1 MSARAAAKA
10 RTKFVRPMTVHS
22 TTLSDAQITDRIV
35 QFLRDIG
42 MTVREEPLP
51 SDCFLPGIRIAYGCL
66 VVDRHQLRWPGDLL
80 HEAGHLAVV
89 PEALR
94 PTMSD
99 DLEHLPAVAHAGE
112 MEATAWAWAALT
124 HLQLPSHVL
133 FHDGGY
139 RGHAA
144 GLRMNFE
151 MGIYLGVPGLVQAGL
166 AWLPNLSAPSGDPVY
181 PHLRQWLRA

>member
-1 MSARAAAKA
+1 MTAHLTAAN
-10 RTKFVRPMTVHS
+10 
-22 TTLSDAQITDRIV
+22 DAQITERIV
-35 QFLRDIG
+35 QFLQDIG
-42 MTVREEPLP
+42 IVVHEAPLP
-51 SDCFLPGIRIAYGCL
+51 GDCFLPGIRIAHGGL
-66 VVDRHQLRWPGDLL
+66 VVDRLQLLWPGDLL

-89 PEALR
+89 PTALR
-94 PTMSD
+94 PSMSD
-99 DLEHLPAVAHAGE
+99 DLEPLPSVAHGGE

-151 MGIYLGVPGLVQAGL
+151 IGVYLGVPGLVHAGL
-166 AWLPNLSAPSGDPVY
+166 AWPPNPSAPSDMPVY
-181 PHLRQWLRA
+181 PRLRQWLRA